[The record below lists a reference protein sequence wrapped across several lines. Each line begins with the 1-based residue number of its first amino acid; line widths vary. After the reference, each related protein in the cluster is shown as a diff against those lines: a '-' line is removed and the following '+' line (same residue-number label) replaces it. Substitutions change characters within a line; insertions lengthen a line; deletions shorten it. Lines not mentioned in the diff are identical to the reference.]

1 MLASDTMGADG
12 TEYYDGAYARTSD
25 ELYAEI
31 REQAFGEDIGQF
43 SWLTADEYAM
53 FADRL
58 AVDDRSH
65 VLEVA
70 CGSGGPALFLAR
82 RSGCSITGVDLHEAG
97 IAAAN
102 EHAARVGLGD
112 RARFLQA
119 DARARLP
126 FENES
131 FDALTCIDAWN
142 HLADRG
148 PVLREWFRVLRSGAG
163 LLFTDP
169 VVVTGLL
176 RREEMAAR
184 SDAMGEFVFTP
195 PGVDEHLV
203 REAGFVD
210 VRVEDATANMWEVP
224 RRWRKAREE
233 HRSQLDEIEGQ
244 EANAAFQRFL
254 EVVETLARERRLSR
268 IAIVAR
274 RP

>member
-1 MLASDTMGADG
+1 MGAEG
-12 TEYYDGAYARTSD
+12 TEYFDNAYARTSD
-25 ELYAEI
+25 ELYADI
-31 REQAFGEDIGQF
+31 RGQAFGEDIGQF
-43 SWLTADEYAM
+43 SWLTAEEYAM
-53 FADRL
+53 FAGWL
-58 AVDDRSH
+58 SVDGRSH
-65 VLEVA
+65 VLEIA
-70 CGSGGPALFLAR
+70 CGAGGPALFLAER
-82 RSGCSITGVDLHEAG
+82 TGCRITGVDLHEAG

-102 EHAARVGLGD
+102 AQAEALGLGD

-126 FENES
+126 FDDES

-142 HLADRG
+142 HFGDRA
-148 PVLREWFRVLRSGAG
+148 PVLGEWFRVLRSGAT

-169 VVVTGLL
+169 IVVTGML

-195 PGVDEHLV
+195 PGVDEQLV
-203 REAGFVD
+203 RDAGFVD
-210 VRVEDATANMWEVP
+210 VRVEDATRNMWEVP
-224 RRWRKAREE
+224 RRWRNARDQ
-233 HRSQLDEIEGQ
+233 HRSQLDEIEGP

-268 IAIVAR
+268 IAILAR